1 MIRIVFVLIFFNIY
15 SIRSHISKGLPVINT
30 LFQANKMASKKGIII
45 TAIILAAITAASFL
59 FWIIPQENPS
69 TLVVSDYE
77 NYLDGVKKIHQVLR
91 ETIET
96 EFQNLL
102 DGKTSPDDYIAIT
115 EVTSSQVTGQ
125 ISEFV
130 TSKPPK
136 EWQDSYIDYM
146 EALKKFNSYI
156 VETKVAANMLK
167 DGQID
172 TETMQKIESL
182 KSEVQEL
189 INKSDKSRP

>member
-1 MIRIVFVLIFFNIY
+1 
-15 SIRSHISKGLPVINT
+15 
-30 LFQANKMASKKGIII
+30 MASKKGIIV
-45 TAIILAAITAASFL
+45 TVIILVAITAASFL

-69 TLVVSDYE
+69 TLMVSDYA
-77 NYLDGVKKIHQVLR
+77 NYLDGVKKIHEVLQ
-91 ETIET
+91 ESIET

-115 EVTSSQVTGQ
+115 EVTSSQVTVQ

-130 TSKPPK
+130 TSKPPE
-136 EWQDSYIDYM
+136 EWQDSYISYM

-167 DGQID
+167 EGQID
-172 TETMQKIESL
+172 TEIIQKIESL
-182 KSEVQEL
+182 RLESQEL
-189 INKSDKSRP
+189 INKSNELRP

>member
-1 MIRIVFVLIFFNIY
+1 
-15 SIRSHISKGLPVINT
+15 
-30 LFQANKMASKKGIII
+30 MASKKGIIV
-45 TAIILAAITAASFL
+45 TVIILGAITAASFL

-69 TLVVSDYE
+69 TLMVSDYA
-77 NYLDGVKKIHQVLR
+77 NYLDGVKKIHEVLQ
-91 ETIET
+91 ESIET

-102 DGKTSPDDYIAIT
+102 DGKTSPDEYIAIT
-115 EVTSSQVTGQ
+115 EVTSSQVTVQ

-136 EWQDSYIDYM
+136 EWQDSYISYM

-167 DGQID
+167 EGQID
-172 TETMQKIESL
+172 TEIIQKIESL
-182 KSEVQEL
+182 RLESQEL
-189 INKSDKSRP
+189 INKSNELRP